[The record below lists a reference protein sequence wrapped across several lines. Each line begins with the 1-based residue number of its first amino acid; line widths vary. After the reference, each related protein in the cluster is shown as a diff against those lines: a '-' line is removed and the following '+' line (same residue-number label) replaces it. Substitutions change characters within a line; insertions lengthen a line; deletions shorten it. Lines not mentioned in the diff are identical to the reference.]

1 MLVIH
6 NSEDKT
12 FLYSLDYLEF
22 GGMKKGKPD
31 DVSSDTGSEQVDE
44 TTIRLFDRKRKVE
57 MLISFSDQILRDNW
71 KSVLTPLLSAN
82 SSSLP
87 RPTKRSDSVSA
98 K

>member
-1 MLVIH
+1 MIIIH
-6 NSEDKT
+6 DSEDKT

-22 GGMKKGKPD
+22 GGMKKGKSD
-31 DVSSDTGSEQVDE
+31 EVSSDSLVEAGESTL
-44 TTIRLFDRKRKVE
+44 RLFDKKRKVE
-57 MLISFSDQILRDNW
+57 MLISFSNQASRDNW